1 MAAGCAHLSLAGS
14 GIADNSGICLNCSR
28 DYFSTQIDVVAEGAG
43 LQPGAFTFLEYRKL
57 CKPALY
63 APVIS

>member
-1 MAAGCAHLSLAGS
+1 MAADCARQSLAGS
-14 GIADNSGICLNCSR
+14 GIADRFGICLNCSR